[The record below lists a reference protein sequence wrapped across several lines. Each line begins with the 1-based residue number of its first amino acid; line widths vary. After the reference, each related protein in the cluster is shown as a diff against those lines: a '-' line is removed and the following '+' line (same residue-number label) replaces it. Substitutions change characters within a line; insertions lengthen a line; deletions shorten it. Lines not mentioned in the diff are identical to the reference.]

1 MGIRQIKRLPSKI
14 QELRK
19 AKSLTQKQL
28 AQALGLSEAMFSRIE
43 NGERTIQQSQIDI
56 LAKML
61 DADITELRSLSLA
74 DKMEAEAQ
82 EYTQV
87 EIDKALKELKNK

>member
-1 MGIRQIKRLPSKI
+1 M
-14 QELRK
+14 RK